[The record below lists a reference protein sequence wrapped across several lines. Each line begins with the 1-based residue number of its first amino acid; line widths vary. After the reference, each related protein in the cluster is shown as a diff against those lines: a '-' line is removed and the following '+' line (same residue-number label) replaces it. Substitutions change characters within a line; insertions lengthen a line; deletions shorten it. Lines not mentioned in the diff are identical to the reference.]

1 MQKHKSRDSC
11 WVILNGEVYDVTT
24 FLPNHPG
31 GVSSILAVAGTDAS
45 RIFAPIHHP
54 GVLATLPPEC
64 HLGPV
69 DLSTVPVSTL
79 SPEEE
84 ADEKRI
90 AAQRALLPPAESF
103 LLLSDFEEWAHKIL
117 PRAAWAYYASAADSE
132 SAYTE
137 NIASWSRY
145 FFRPRVLRKI
155 NEGNLK
161 TTVCGT
167 EMDMPIFICPAAMAR
182 LGHPLGELNLTR
194 AAAAHGIV
202 QAISINASCPL
213 DEILEAREE
222 GQKVWFQIY
231 LNKDRERSVELL
243 KKVEDEGVAAVIFTV
258 DVAWQSKRTL
268 DRRAKT
274 ALEPPPSNTGSQKGE
289 QGAGVAAAISG
300 YQDTHLVWD
309 DIDFIRV
316 RILSTP
322 PSPSSLYAVPG
333 SRADAQKHT
342 KLPIIVKGLQAVPD
356 IILASQHPA
365 VSGVIISNHGGRSAD
380 YAPAPID
387 VLTELRWYSPET
399 FDKVDVMIDG
409 GVRSGADV
417 VKALALGA
425 KAVGL
430 GRPFLYANGTHGQQG
445 AERVCES
452 ESEGRSGK
460 VRSLTSV
467 LEEEITNTMR
477 NCGAATIDQLTP
489 SLVGPRGPWVG
500 DNRPK
505 WYHPNDT
512 K

>member
-1 MQKHKSRDSC
+1 MTPRLQLDSAQNTPKGISYDEVQRHKSKDSC

-31 GVSSILAVAGTDAS
+31 GTSSILAVAGTDAS

-54 GVLATLPPEC
+54 GVLKTLPPEC

-69 DLSTVPVSTL
+69 DLSTVPASTL

-84 ADEKRI
+84 ADEQRI

-103 LLLSDFEEWAHKIL
+103 LLLSDFEEWAHKVL

-132 SAYTE
+132 SAFTE

-155 NEGNLK
+155 DQGDLK

-167 EMDMPIFICPAAMAR
+167 EMDMPVFICPAAMAR

-194 AAAAHGIV
+194 AAASHGIV

-243 KKVEDEGVAAVIFTV
+243 KKMEQEGVAAVIFTV

-274 ALEPPPSNTGSQKGE
+274 ALEPPPSNVGSAKGE

-316 RILSTP
+316 
-322 PSPSSLYAVPG
+322 SLCP
-333 SRADAQKHT
+333 
-342 KLPIIVKGLQAVPD
+342 
-356 IILASQHPA
+356 
-365 VSGVIISNHGGRSAD
+365 
-380 YAPAPID
+380 
-387 VLTELRWYSPET
+387 
-399 FDKVDVMIDG
+399 
-409 GVRSGADV
+409 
-417 VKALALGA
+417 
-425 KAVGL
+425 
-430 GRPFLYANGTHGQQG
+430 
-445 AERVCES
+445 
-452 ESEGRSGK
+452 
-460 VRSLTSV
+460 
-467 LEEEITNTMR
+467 R
-477 NCGAATIDQLTP
+477 NKC
-489 SLVGPRGPWVG
+489 
-500 DNRPK
+500 
-505 WYHPNDT
+505 
-512 K
+512 